1 MAGGEAGN
9 VISKLFVGQ
18 TTQNGSVNCS
28 TEPLGAHWEEE
39 LANKE
44 IQKRSIFG
52 HIPTQKYKN
61 ELAKMQFYSNRD
73 KIIGREAGNT
83 S

>member
-39 LANKE
+39 LLANKE
-44 IQKRSIFG
+44 I
-52 HIPTQKYKN
+52 
-61 ELAKMQFYSNRD
+61 
-73 KIIGREAGNT
+73 
-83 S
+83 